1 MIYKVLETLST
12 KTNHVDFG
20 VVDNKGRKVGC
31 KVTTIKKDIESLPN
45 EKAGWSSDL
54 IDESGVYW
62 FVNVHLTRDD
72 KQFGASQ
79 QYKVFKSY
87 NEIHKYL
94 EKRIG
99 DAEKR
104 QVKKW
109 GV

>member
-1 MIYKVLETLST
+1 MTYKDLGTLST

-31 KVTTIKKDIESLPN
+31 KVTWLEKDLEFLPG
-45 EKAGWSSDL
+45 EKFGFIDSVV
-54 IDESGVYW
+54 DESGVYW

-87 NEIHKYL
+87 NDIHKYL

-109 GV
+109 GK